1 MATLLYYSDDFDI
14 TYEGV
19 RSFKD
24 IEILKIIENSI
35 SKEEIVKNMHD
46 LKSKLKEKSSQLAV
60 EMRQLLEKVNIDNL
74 IWQKLLAIKKKMIKL
89 SYGLWR
95 EMNDGMA
102 YIHNLIK
109 MNLGFSESKWQ
120 NITIVNNSLLFI
132 HQGLNQTGLGKK
144 VLQYLLIKNN

>member
-74 IWQKLLAIKKKMIKL
+74 IWQKLLA
-89 SYGLWR
+89 S
-95 EMNDGMA
+95 
-102 YIHNLIK
+102 
-109 MNLGFSESKWQ
+109 
-120 NITIVNNSLLFI
+120 
-132 HQGLNQTGLGKK
+132 
-144 VLQYLLIKNN
+144 